1 MTSQST
7 RQFGQEQEQQACD
20 YLTVRGLQLIKKNY
34 QCKVGE
40 IDLIMRDKETLVFVE
55 VRYRKQNSY
64 GGGLESVTRDK
75 QRKIIRT
82 AQYYLQTERCEEEP
96 CRFDVV
102 AITPNMAQ
110 EKIQWIKDAF
120 WVQY

>member
-1 MTSQST
+1 MQQST
-7 RQFGQEQEQQACD
+7 REFGQEKEQQACA
-20 YLTVRGLQLIKKNY
+20 YLTNQGLELINQNY

-55 VRYRKQNSY
+55 VRFRNQANY
-64 GGGLESVTRDK
+64 GDGLESVTRNK

-82 AQYYLQTERCEEEP
+82 AQYYLLTNKQYQDDP

-102 AITPNMAQ
+102 AIAPQ
-110 EKIQWIKDAF
+110 KIDWIKDAF
-120 WVQY
+120 WVKY